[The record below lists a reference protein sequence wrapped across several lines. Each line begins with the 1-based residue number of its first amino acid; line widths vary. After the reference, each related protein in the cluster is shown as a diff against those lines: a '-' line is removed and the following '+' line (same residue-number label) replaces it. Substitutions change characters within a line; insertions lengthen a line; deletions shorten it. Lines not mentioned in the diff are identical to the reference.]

1 MVWQPPTKVNS
12 KTANH
17 MEEESK
23 SGRKVE
29 YTKDTGKMDLKMVL
43 VAKFSPLVAAMKA
56 NLKPDWEKVKESI
69 HGPTGINTKA
79 RGFKIKSTAKENT
92 PSQISLGTK
101 AIGRMVFLFMG
112 LVL

>member
-1 MVWQPPTKVNS
+1 
-12 KTANH
+12 

-69 HGPTGINTKA
+69 HGRTGINTKA
-79 RGFKIKSTAKENT
+79 RGFKIKGTAKENS

-101 AIGRMVFLFMG
+101 AIGRMKFLFMG
-112 LVL
+112 LVF

>member
-1 MVWQPPTKVNS
+1 
-12 KTANH
+12 

-23 SGRKVE
+23 SGRMV
-29 YTKDTGKMDLKMVL
+29 TFSKDTGKMDLKMVL

-56 NLKPDWEKVKESI
+56 NLKPHWEKVKESI

-79 RGFKIKSTAKENT
+79 RGFKIISTAKENS

-101 AIGRMVFLFMG
+101 AIGRMKFLFMG